1 MIYLFPPEITTIF
14 GLVLIGWLVWAAVG
28 NLPKLFEGKKKYE
41 FVTPFLELNVEPVS
55 EGDRVRYA
63 YVLDGRYTA
72 HIENK
77 RKKAKLDIEAD
88 SQEELEQKVADT
100 FRAWAI
106 TGKKKP
112 GR

>member
-1 MIYLFPPEITTIF
+1 MQ
-14 GLVLIGWLVWAAVG
+14 
-28 NLPKLFEGKKKYE
+28 
-41 FVTPFLELNVEPVS
+41 
-55 EGDRVRYA
+55 
-63 YVLDGRYTA
+63 DGRYTA

-88 SQEELEQKVADT
+88 SQEELTQKVADT

>member
-1 MIYLFPPEITTIF
+1 MGIITGILTLY
-14 GLVLIGWLVWAAVG
+14 GLGMVGWLAWEAISRTFQSTASRGKVVAAS
-28 NLPKLFEGKKKYE
+28 
-41 FVTPFLELNVEPVS
+41 PFIELVVPLVS
-55 EGDRVRYA
+55 EGDEVSFA
-63 YVLDGRYTA
+63 YMQDGRYTA

-88 SQEELEQKVADT
+88 SQEELTQKVADT